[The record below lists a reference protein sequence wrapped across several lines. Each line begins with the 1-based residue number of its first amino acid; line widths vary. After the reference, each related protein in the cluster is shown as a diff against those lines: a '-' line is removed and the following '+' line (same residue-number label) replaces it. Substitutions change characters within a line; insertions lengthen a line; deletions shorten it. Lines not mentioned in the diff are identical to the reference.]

1 MAESRKYIDTNAY
14 NIISK
19 SSPLVIAAAT
29 VFQDPARH
37 LDALPRRYETGDN
50 EHGNRLRERLDKELQ
65 QCSVVP
71 DQDGTLC
78 GITDVSYAP
87 EELTKDRTEDV
98 ALKKWA
104 NFEGR
109 PPAWLHHK
117 ALTTGRMAKIDRLC
131 GSRRALT
138 WNPRAL
144 RSETTWTNGVRRS
157 PFARM
162 VG

>member
-109 PPAWLHHK
+109 PRLGSITRHLPPAAWQRS
-117 ALTTGRMAKIDRLC
+117 TGCAGAD
-131 GSRRALT
+131 A
-138 WNPRAL
+138 P
-144 RSETTWTNGVRRS
+144 
-157 PFARM
+157 
-162 VG
+162 